1 MKNEIGYFNPTVK
14 VLTKTDRFLINM
26 FDSGEFPFNNFLNS
40 EALKDMKN
48 GDGVTYLIVNEKQ
61 KGKQDLVA
69 YYTISTG
76 AINIVDRL
84 DFDDNEMP
92 EKEKKEHYLPISA
105 FMIKMFAVNEK
116 YQDCYFDNKLISSLI
131 LKNIISELYDMSTSI
146 IGAKRIIL
154 CSVPEAVNFYE
165 KNEFE
170 VLTNKYT
177 ILDKADA
184 LDNTPMY
191 LTLHDI

>member
-1 MKNEIGYFNPTVK
+1 MKNEIDYFNPAVK
-14 VLTKTDRFLINM
+14 LLTKNDRFLINA
-26 FDSGEFPFNNFLNS
+26 FDSGEFPFNHFLSS
-40 EALKDMKN
+40 EALRDMEN
-48 GDGVTYLIVNEKQ
+48 GDGVTYLVVNEKQ
-61 KGKQDLVA
+61 NGKSDLVA

-84 DFDDNEMP
+84 DFEDEEMP
-92 EKEKKEHYLPISA
+92 EDEKKEHYLPISA

-116 YQDCYFDNKLISSLI
+116 YQDCYFDDRLISSLI
-131 LKNIISELYDMSTSI
+131 LKNIISELYDMSVNI

-154 CSVPEAVNFYE
+154 CSVPCAVDFY
-165 KNEFE
+165 KRNEFQI
-170 VLTNKYT
+170 LTEKYT

-184 LDNTPMY
+184 LDNIPMY